1 MEPEMCFCATA
12 QPQPLVTGRRLLI
25 LGLFEEDGKLLVR
38 QGSAELEEPVPPP
51 GRSGRSRMPGR
62 GSRRGFYPA
71 TLACWSEGPSWWNQ
85 EALCAV

>member
-25 LGLFEEDGKLLVR
+25 LGLFEEDVKLLVR

-51 GRSGRSRMPGR
+51 GRSGRSRMPGQCALA
-62 GSRRGFYPA
+62 GRRVVA
-71 TLACWSEGPSWWNQ
+71 AVVTLRFDLLFWN
-85 EALCAV
+85 